1 MEVPVMRTRLA
12 ALAALC
18 VIPIV
23 GCSGSSPDPLVT
35 TNDCV
40 GTVVTVIGDMPT
52 SCNVTPPQR
61 LDVNGVTIAACVM
74 MGGTV
79 VTVDLPMDG
88 LVNCEGVDY

>member
-18 VIPIV
+18 VIPIA
-23 GCSGSSPDPLVT
+23 GCSGSSPDPLVV
-35 TNDCV
+35 TNV
-40 GTVVTVIGDMPT
+40 VYGVTV
-52 SCNVTPPQR
+52 
-61 LDVNGVTIAACVM
+61 AACVT

-88 LVNCEGVDY
+88 LVNCEGVK